1 MKIIKAIKDFKN
13 SLKDGWKPFFIII
26 VLFEVIYVILSILG
40 YLIWIIADK
49 IRMHKYYKKCKKR
62 FKLIKEEKN
71 NADQ

>member
-1 MKIIKAIKDFKN
+1 MKIIKAIRDFKN

-49 IRMHKYYKKCKKR
+49 IRMHKRYAKGRKG
-62 FKLIKEEKN
+62 EEKSTE
-71 NADQ
+71 D